1 MNVLDYIAF
10 KKMGLS
16 ADDIKACINNGIKP
30 DELKGLNEPDNA
42 AATDVVDNAAAAAPA
57 PETAPA
63 ADPVVPAS
71 NDPDYKALYEAEKAK
86 LSKIQSDNTRQPVAD
101 KPITADDIVN
111 AISAKM

>member
-30 DELKGLNEPDNA
+30 DELKGFNEPGKE
-42 AATDVVDNAAAAAPA
+42 AATDVVDNAAAAAPE

-63 ADPVVPAS
+63 AAPVVPTS
-71 NDPDYKALYEAEKAK
+71 NEPDYKALYEAEKAK
-86 LSKIQSDNTRQPVAD
+86 LSKIQADNTRQTVPDDNVTVD
-101 KPITADDIVN
+101 GIIKSIT
-111 AISAKM
+111 SRM